1 MVAPARKDLD
11 CRGSFLN
18 MAPETREKY
27 GIAVLT
33 GLADTSALP
42 S

>member
-1 MVAPARKDLD
+1 
-11 CRGSFLN
+11 
-18 MAPETREKY
+18 MAFETREKY

-33 GLADTSALP
+33 GLAESSALP